1 MDIIKELRERTG
13 IGIMD
18 CKKALQ
24 ETDGDM
30 DKAIRLLKEKG
41 AITAAKKNER
51 TVKEGS
57 IGFCIN
63 EDKTQVACIELQ
75 CETDFVA
82 KNELFIN
89 LAKNIS
95 KTAMNLNDIS
105 VDAWMNNKYK
115 NEATTMYLNDISV
128 DALLNSK
135 GENGETIQA
144 MINEGI
150 QKWGEKTVLADVKV
164 MKTSGFFGT
173 YVHFNNKLVSVVEF
187 DVKPKGKCL
196 EIANQIAMHVASEK
210 PLALNREGIDTE
222 AVKEQ
227 KEIFEKQIREQGKP
241 ENMIEKIL
249 EGKMNSW
256 YSESVLID
264 QKLFTDNKITIKSLI
279 DEISKEAGETATIK
293 NFSIISLGL

>member
-1 MDIIKELRERTG
+1 MANISMDIIKELRERTG

-89 LAKNIS
+89 LAKDIS
-95 KTAMNLNDIS
+95 KTAMN
-105 VDAWMNNKYK
+105 
-115 NEATTMYLNDISV
+115 LNDISV

-241 ENMIEKIL
+241 ENMIGKIL

-279 DEISKEAGETATIK
+279 DEISKESGSTATIK

>member
-63 EDKTQVACIELQ
+63 EDRTQVACIELQ

-89 LAKNIS
+89 LAKDIS
-95 KTAMNLNDIS
+95 KTAMN
-105 VDAWMNNKYK
+105 
-115 NEATTMYLNDISV
+115 LNDISV

-187 DVKPKGKCL
+187 DIKPKGKCL

-279 DEISKEAGETATIK
+279 DEISKESGSTATIK

>member
-1 MDIIKELRERTG
+1 MANISMDIIKELRERTG

-89 LAKNIS
+89 LAKDIS

-105 VDAWMNNKYK
+105 VDA
-115 NEATTMYLNDISV
+115 
-128 DALLNSK
+128 LLNYK

-279 DEISKEAGETATIK
+279 DEISKEAGSTATIK

>member
-1 MDIIKELRERTG
+1 MANISMDIIKELRERTG

-105 VDAWMNNKYK
+105 VDA
-115 NEATTMYLNDISV
+115 
-128 DALLNSK
+128 LLNSK
-135 GENGETIQA
+135 VENGETIQA

-210 PLALNREGIDTE
+210 PLALNREGIDAE

-227 KEIFEKQIREQGKP
+227 KEIFEKQIKEQGKP
-241 ENMIEKIL
+241 ENMIGKIL

-279 DEISKEAGETATIK
+279 DEISKESGSTATIK

>member
-105 VDAWMNNKYK
+105 VDA
-115 NEATTMYLNDISV
+115 
-128 DALLNSK
+128 LLNYK

-187 DVKPKGKCL
+187 DIKPKGKCL

-210 PLALNREGIDTE
+210 PLALNREGIDAE

-279 DEISKEAGETATIK
+279 DEISKESGSTATIK

>member
-1 MDIIKELRERTG
+1 MANISMDIIKELRERTG

-95 KTAMNLNDIS
+95 KTAMN
-105 VDAWMNNKYK
+105 
-115 NEATTMYLNDISV
+115 LNDISV

-279 DEISKEAGETATIK
+279 DEISKESGSKATIK

>member
-63 EDKTQVACIELQ
+63 DDKTQVACIELQ

-89 LAKNIS
+89 LAKDIS

-105 VDAWMNNKYK
+105 VDA
-115 NEATTMYLNDISV
+115 
-128 DALLNSK
+128 LLNSK
-135 GENGETIQA
+135 SEKGETIQA

-187 DVKPKGKCL
+187 DIKPKGKCL

-279 DEISKEAGETATIK
+279 DEISKESGSTATIK

>member
-89 LAKNIS
+89 LAKDIS
-95 KTAMNLNDIS
+95 KTAMNLNDVS
-105 VDAWMNNKYK
+105 VG
-115 NEATTMYLNDISV
+115 
-128 DALLNSK
+128 ALLNSK
-135 GENGETIQA
+135 SEKGETIQA

-187 DVKPKGKCL
+187 DIKPKGKCL

-210 PLALNREGIDTE
+210 PLALNREGIDGE

-241 ENMIEKIL
+241 ENMIGKIL

-293 NFSIISLGL
+293 NFSIISLGV

>member
-1 MDIIKELRERTG
+1 MANISMDIIKELRERTG

-30 DKAIRLLKEKG
+30 DKAIRILKEKG

-89 LAKNIS
+89 LAKSIS
-95 KTAMNLNDIS
+95 KIAMNLNDIS
-105 VDAWMNNKYK
+105 
-115 NEATTMYLNDISV
+115 I

-135 GENGETIQA
+135 GDSGDTIQA

-173 YVHFNNKLVSVVEF
+173 YVHFNNKLVSIVEF

-210 PLALNREGIDTE
+210 PLALNREGIDAE

-241 ENMIEKIL
+241 ENMIGKIL

-279 DEISKEAGETATIK
+279 DEISKEADSTATIK
-293 NFSIISLGL
+293 NFAIVSLGV

>member
-1 MDIIKELRERTG
+1 MANISMDTIKELRERTG
-13 IGIMD
+13 VGIMD

-41 AITAAKKNER
+41 AAVAAKKNER

-57 IGFCIN
+57 IGFCVN
-63 EDKTQVACIELQ
+63 DDKTKVACIELQ

-89 LAKNIS
+89 LAKAIS
-95 KTAMNLNDIS
+95 NTAMELSD
-105 VDAWMNNKYK
+105 V
-115 NEATTMYLNDISV
+115 SV
-128 DALLNSK
+128 DALLNAK
-135 GENGETIQA
+135 GPNGDTIQG

-164 MKTSGFFGT
+164 MKTDGFFGT
-173 YVHFNNKLVSVVEF
+173 YAHFNNKLVAVVEF
-187 DVKPKGKCL
+187 DVKPKGKCQ
-196 EIANQIAMHVASEK
+196 EIADQIAMHVASEK
-210 PLALNREGIDTE
+210 PLALNREGIDAN

-227 KEIFEKQIREQGKP
+227 KEIFEKQVRDAGKP
-241 ENMIEKIL
+241 ENMIEKIV
-249 EGKMNSW
+249 EGKMSSW

-264 QKLFTDNKITIKSLI
+264 QKLFTDNKISIKSLI
-279 DEISKEAGETATIK
+279 DEISKEAGAAANIK
-293 NFSIISLGL
+293 NFVIVSLGLN

>member
-1 MDIIKELRERTG
+1 MANISMDIIKELRERTG

-105 VDAWMNNKYK
+105 VDA
-115 NEATTMYLNDISV
+115 
-128 DALLNSK
+128 LLNSK
-135 GENGETIQA
+135 SENGDTIQA

-210 PLALNREGIDTE
+210 PLALNREGIDSE

-241 ENMIEKIL
+241 ENMIGKIL

-279 DEISKEAGETATIK
+279 DEISKESGSTATIK

>member
-1 MDIIKELRERTG
+1 
-13 IGIMD
+13 MD

-89 LAKNIS
+89 LAKDIS
-95 KTAMNLNDIS
+95 KTAMNLND
-105 VDAWMNNKYK
+105 V
-115 NEATTMYLNDISV
+115 SV

-135 GENGETIQA
+135 SEKGETIQA

-187 DVKPKGKCL
+187 DIKPKGKCL

-210 PLALNREGIDTE
+210 PLALNREGIDAE

-241 ENMIEKIL
+241 ENMIGKIL

-279 DEISKEAGETATIK
+279 DEISKEAGSTATIK
-293 NFSIISLGL
+293 NFSIISLGV

>member
-1 MDIIKELRERTG
+1 MANISMDIIKELRERTG

-63 EDKTQVACIELQ
+63 DDRTQVACIELQ

-89 LAKNIS
+89 LAKDIS
-95 KTAMNLNDIS
+95 KTAMNLND
-105 VDAWMNNKYK
+105 N
-115 NEATTMYLNDISV
+115 ISV

-187 DVKPKGKCL
+187 DVKSKGKCL

-279 DEISKEAGETATIK
+279 DEISKEAGSTAMIK

>member
-63 EDKTQVACIELQ
+63 DDKTQVACIELQ

-95 KTAMNLNDIS
+95 KTAMSLNDN
-105 VDAWMNNKYK
+105 V
-115 NEATTMYLNDISV
+115 SV

-135 GENGETIQA
+135 SDNGETIQS

-164 MKTSGFFGT
+164 MKTNGFFGT
-173 YVHFNNKLVSVVEF
+173 YVHFNNKLVSIVEF
-187 DVKPKGKCL
+187 DIKPKGKCL

-279 DEISKEAGETATIK
+279 DEISKEAGSEATIK
-293 NFSIISLGL
+293 NFSIISLGV

>member
-1 MDIIKELRERTG
+1 MANISMDIIKELRERTG

-57 IGFCIN
+57 IGFCVN

-89 LAKNIS
+89 LAKDIS
-95 KTAMNLNDIS
+95 KTAMNLS
-105 VDAWMNNKYK
+105 
-115 NEATTMYLNDISV
+115 DISV

-135 GENGETIQA
+135 SEKGETIQA

-164 MKTSGFFGT
+164 MKTNGFFGT

-210 PLALNREGIDTE
+210 PLALNREGIDGE

-241 ENMIEKIL
+241 ENMIGKIL

-279 DEISKEAGETATIK
+279 DEISKEAGSTATIK
-293 NFSIISLGL
+293 NFSIISLGV

>member
-1 MDIIKELRERTG
+1 MANISMDIIKELRERTG

-63 EDKTQVACIELQ
+63 DDRTQVACIELQ

-89 LAKNIS
+89 LAKDIS
-95 KTAMNLNDIS
+95 KTAMNLND
-105 VDAWMNNKYK
+105 N
-115 NEATTMYLNDISV
+115 ISV

-187 DVKPKGKCL
+187 DVKSKGKCL

-279 DEISKEAGETATIK
+279 DEISKESGSTATIK

>member
-1 MDIIKELRERTG
+1 MANISMDIIKELRERTG

-105 VDAWMNNKYK
+105 VDA
-115 NEATTMYLNDISV
+115 
-128 DALLNSK
+128 LLNSK

-196 EIANQIAMHVASEK
+196 EIANQRAMHVASEK
-210 PLALNREGIDTE
+210 PLALNREGIDAE

-241 ENMIEKIL
+241 ENMIGKIL

-279 DEISKEAGETATIK
+279 DEISKESGSTATIK

>member
-1 MDIIKELRERTG
+1 MANISMDIIKELRERTG

-105 VDAWMNNKYK
+105 VDA
-115 NEATTMYLNDISV
+115 
-128 DALLNSK
+128 LLNSK

-210 PLALNREGIDTE
+210 PLALNREGIDSE

-264 QKLFTDNKITIKSLI
+264 QKLFTDNKITIK
-279 DEISKEAGETATIK
+279 K
-293 NFSIISLGL
+293 NKGDTHGRRKSNRNRLRN

>member
-63 EDKTQVACIELQ
+63 EDRTQVACIELQ

-95 KTAMNLNDIS
+95 KTAMN
-105 VDAWMNNKYK
+105 
-115 NEATTMYLNDISV
+115 LNDISV

-187 DVKPKGKCL
+187 DIKPKGKCL

-241 ENMIEKIL
+241 ENMIGKIL

-279 DEISKEAGETATIK
+279 DEISKESGSTTTIK

>member
-89 LAKNIS
+89 LAKDIS
-95 KTAMNLNDIS
+95 KTAMN
-105 VDAWMNNKYK
+105 
-115 NEATTMYLNDISV
+115 LNDISV

-279 DEISKEAGETATIK
+279 DEISKEAGSTATIK

>member
-89 LAKNIS
+89 LAKDIS
-95 KTAMNLNDIS
+95 KTAMNLND
-105 VDAWMNNKYK
+105 V
-115 NEATTMYLNDISV
+115 SV

-135 GENGETIQA
+135 SEKGETIQA

-187 DVKPKGKCL
+187 DIKPKGKCL

-210 PLALNREGIDTE
+210 PLALNREGIDGE

-241 ENMIEKIL
+241 ENMIGKIL

-279 DEISKEAGETATIK
+279 DEISKEAGSTATIK
-293 NFSIISLGL
+293 NFSIISLGV

>member
-1 MDIIKELRERTG
+1 MANISMDIIKELRERTG

-95 KTAMNLNDIS
+95 KTAIN
-105 VDAWMNNKYK
+105 
-115 NEATTMYLNDISV
+115 LNDISV

-210 PLALNREGIDTE
+210 PLALNREGIDAE

-241 ENMIEKIL
+241 ENMIGKIL

-279 DEISKEAGETATIK
+279 DEISKESGSTATIK

>member
-1 MDIIKELRERTG
+1 MANISMDIIKELRERTG

-105 VDAWMNNKYK
+105 VDA
-115 NEATTMYLNDISV
+115 
-128 DALLNSK
+128 LLNSK

-210 PLALNREGIDTE
+210 PLALNREGIDAE

-279 DEISKEAGETATIK
+279 DEISKESGSTTTIK

>member
-1 MDIIKELRERTG
+1 MANISMDIIKELRERTG

-63 EDKTQVACIELQ
+63 DDKTQVACIELQ

-89 LAKNIS
+89 LAKDIS

-105 VDAWMNNKYK
+105 VDA
-115 NEATTMYLNDISV
+115 
-128 DALLNSK
+128 LLNSK
-135 GENGETIQA
+135 SEKGETIQA

-187 DVKPKGKCL
+187 DIKPKGKCL

-241 ENMIEKIL
+241 ENMVGKIL

-279 DEISKEAGETATIK
+279 DEISKESGSTATIK

>member
-1 MDIIKELRERTG
+1 MANISMDIIKELRERTG

-95 KTAMNLNDIS
+95 KTAMN
-105 VDAWMNNKYK
+105 
-115 NEATTMYLNDISV
+115 LNDISV

-241 ENMIEKIL
+241 ENMIGKIL

-279 DEISKEAGETATIK
+279 DEISKESGSIATIK

>member
-1 MDIIKELRERTG
+1 MANISMDIIKELRELTG

-105 VDAWMNNKYK
+105 VDA
-115 NEATTMYLNDISV
+115 
-128 DALLNSK
+128 LLNSK
-135 GENGETIQA
+135 SEKGETIQA

-164 MKTSGFFGT
+164 IKTSGFFGT

-210 PLALNREGIDTE
+210 PLALNREGIDAE

-279 DEISKEAGETATIK
+279 DEISKESGSTTTIK

>member
-1 MDIIKELRERTG
+1 MANISMDIIKELRERTG

-63 EDKTQVACIELQ
+63 DDKTQVACIELQ

-95 KTAMNLNDIS
+95 KTAMNLND
-105 VDAWMNNKYK
+105 N
-115 NEATTMYLNDISV
+115 ISV

-187 DVKPKGKCL
+187 DVKSKGKCL

-279 DEISKEAGETATIK
+279 DEISKESGSKATIK

>member
-51 TVKEGS
+51 TVNEGS

-63 EDKTQVACIELQ
+63 DDKTQVACIELQ

-89 LAKNIS
+89 LAKDIS
-95 KTAMNLNDIS
+95 KTAMNLND
-105 VDAWMNNKYK
+105 V
-115 NEATTMYLNDISV
+115 SV

-135 GENGETIQA
+135 SEKGETIQA

-150 QKWGEKTVLADVKV
+150 QKGGEKTVLADVKV

-187 DVKPKGKCL
+187 DIKPKGKCL

-210 PLALNREGIDTE
+210 PLALNREGIDGE

-241 ENMIEKIL
+241 ENMIGKIL

-293 NFSIISLGL
+293 NFSIISLGV

>member
-1 MDIIKELRERTG
+1 MANISMDIIKELRERTG

-95 KTAMNLNDIS
+95 KTAMNLND
-105 VDAWMNNKYK
+105 N
-115 NEATTMYLNDISV
+115 ISV

-279 DEISKEAGETATIK
+279 DEISKESGSTATIK

>member
-1 MDIIKELRERTG
+1 MANISMDIIKELRERTG

-57 IGFCIN
+57 IGFYIN
-63 EDKTQVACIELQ
+63 EDRTQVACIELQ

-89 LAKNIS
+89 LAKDIS
-95 KTAMNLNDIS
+95 KTAMN
-105 VDAWMNNKYK
+105 
-115 NEATTMYLNDISV
+115 LNDISV

-187 DVKPKGKCL
+187 DIKPKGKCL

-279 DEISKEAGETATIK
+279 DEISKESGSTATIK

>member
-1 MDIIKELRERTG
+1 MANISMDIIKELRERTG

-105 VDAWMNNKYK
+105 VDA
-115 NEATTMYLNDISV
+115 
-128 DALLNSK
+128 LLNFK

-279 DEISKEAGETATIK
+279 DEISKESGSTATIK

>member
-1 MDIIKELRERTG
+1 MANISMDIIKELRERTG

-105 VDAWMNNKYK
+105 VDA
-115 NEATTMYLNDISV
+115 
-128 DALLNSK
+128 LLNSK

-187 DVKPKGKCL
+187 DIKPKGKCL

-210 PLALNREGIDTE
+210 PLALNREGIDAE

>member
-1 MDIIKELRERTG
+1 MVNISMDIIKELRERTG

-89 LAKNIS
+89 LAKDIS
-95 KTAMNLNDIS
+95 KTAMNLNDI
-105 VDAWMNNKYK
+105 A
-115 NEATTMYLNDISV
+115 V

-135 GENGETIQA
+135 GENGDTIQA

-210 PLALNREGIDTE
+210 PLALNREGIDAE

-241 ENMIEKIL
+241 ENMIGKIL

-279 DEISKEAGETATIK
+279 DEISKESGSTATIK

>member
-1 MDIIKELRERTG
+1 MANISMDIIKELRERTG

-89 LAKNIS
+89 LAKDIS
-95 KTAMNLNDIS
+95 KTAMN
-105 VDAWMNNKYK
+105 
-115 NEATTMYLNDISV
+115 LNDISV

-187 DVKPKGKCL
+187 DIKPKGKCL

-210 PLALNREGIDTE
+210 PLALNREGIDAE

-241 ENMIEKIL
+241 ENMIEKII

-279 DEISKEAGETATIK
+279 DEISKESGSTATIK

>member
-1 MDIIKELRERTG
+1 MANISMDIIKELRERTG

-89 LAKNIS
+89 LAKDIS

-105 VDAWMNNKYK
+105 VDA
-115 NEATTMYLNDISV
+115 
-128 DALLNSK
+128 LLNSK
-135 GENGETIQA
+135 SEKGETIQA

-210 PLALNREGIDTE
+210 PLALNREGIDSE

-241 ENMIEKIL
+241 ENMVGKIL

-279 DEISKEAGETATIK
+279 DEISKESDSTATIK

>member
-1 MDIIKELRERTG
+1 MANISMDIIKELRERTG

-63 EDKTQVACIELQ
+63 DDKTQVACIELQ

-89 LAKNIS
+89 LAKDIS

-105 VDAWMNNKYK
+105 VDA
-115 NEATTMYLNDISV
+115 
-128 DALLNSK
+128 LLNSK
-135 GENGETIQA
+135 SEKGETIQA

-210 PLALNREGIDTE
+210 PLALNREGIDAE

-279 DEISKEAGETATIK
+279 DEISKESGSTATIK

>member
-89 LAKNIS
+89 LAKDIS
-95 KTAMNLNDIS
+95 KTAMNLS
-105 VDAWMNNKYK
+105 
-115 NEATTMYLNDISV
+115 DISV

-135 GENGETIQA
+135 AEKGETIQA

-210 PLALNREGIDTE
+210 PLALNREGIDGE

-241 ENMIEKIL
+241 ENMIGKIL

-279 DEISKEAGETATIK
+279 DEISKEAGSTATIK
-293 NFSIISLGL
+293 NFSIISLGV

>member
-1 MDIIKELRERTG
+1 MANISMDIIKELRERTG

-89 LAKNIS
+89 LAKDIS
-95 KTAMNLNDIS
+95 KTAMNLNDI
-105 VDAWMNNKYK
+105 A
-115 NEATTMYLNDISV
+115 V

-135 GENGETIQA
+135 GENGDTIQA

-187 DVKPKGKCL
+187 DIKPKGKCL

-279 DEISKEAGETATIK
+279 DEISKESGSTATIK

>member
-89 LAKNIS
+89 LAKDIS

-105 VDAWMNNKYK
+105 VDA
-115 NEATTMYLNDISV
+115 
-128 DALLNSK
+128 LLNSK
-135 GENGETIQA
+135 SEKGETIQA

-187 DVKPKGKCL
+187 DIKPKGKCL

-210 PLALNREGIDTE
+210 PLALNREGIDAE

-279 DEISKEAGETATIK
+279 DEISKEAGSTATIK
-293 NFSIISLGL
+293 NFSIISLGV